1 MTMEQMQ
8 NLLFEVQ
15 LDCPLSCSGPIY
27 MDSGPR
33 DNPPPPPSYPKHGN
47 ISLCHCKI
55 QTTIYMNVPSGVVS
69 GGGTTW
75 VDKLSHL
82 VR

>member
-33 DNPPPPPSYPKHGN
+33 DNPPPELP
-47 ISLCHCKI
+47 
-55 QTTIYMNVPSGVVS
+55 
-69 GGGTTW
+69 
-75 VDKLSHL
+75 
-82 VR
+82 